1 MIRIVLA
8 GPGDRNTVLD
18 LVQRLLEEL
27 EDSPDEFQG
36 IDRERI
42 CRDLEGAGER
52 LMAFL
57 ALSASGEA
65 VGVTTLFEAFAIYAG
80 GNYGII
86 DEMYVAPEHR
96 SLGVGRQL
104 LGAVMDEG
112 RRRGWLRIDVTA
124 PPEKKW
130 ARTVKFY
137 ESQGFVFTG
146 PKMRFALKSEA
157 T

>member
-1 MIRIVLA
+1 MIRIVRG
-8 GPGDRNTVLD
+8 GPEDRNTVLEM
-18 LVQRLLEEL
+18 VQRLLGEL
-27 EDSPDEFQG
+27 EDSPEEFQG
-36 IDRERI
+36 IERGRI
-42 CRDLEGAGER
+42 LRDLEGTGER

-65 VGVTTLFEAFAIYAG
+65 VGVATLFEAFAIYAG

-86 DEMYVAPEHR
+86 DEMYVVPEHR
-96 SLGVGRQL
+96 SRGVGRQL
-104 LGAVMDEG
+104 LQAVTDEG

-130 ARTVKFY
+130 ARTVRFY

-146 PKMRFALKSEA
+146 PKMRLALKTEA

>member
-1 MIRIVLA
+1 MIRIVRA
-8 GPGDRNTVLD
+8 GPEDRNTVLEM
-18 LVQRLLEEL
+18 VQRLLGEL
-27 EDSPDEFQG
+27 EDSPEEFQG
-36 IDRERI
+36 IERGRI
-42 CRDLEGAGER
+42 LRDLEEAGER

-86 DEMYVAPEHR
+86 DEMYVVPEHR
-96 SLGVGRQL
+96 SRGVGRQL
-104 LGAVMDEG
+104 VQAATDEG

-130 ARTVKFY
+130 ARTVRFY

-146 PKMRFALKSEA
+146 PKMRLALKTEA